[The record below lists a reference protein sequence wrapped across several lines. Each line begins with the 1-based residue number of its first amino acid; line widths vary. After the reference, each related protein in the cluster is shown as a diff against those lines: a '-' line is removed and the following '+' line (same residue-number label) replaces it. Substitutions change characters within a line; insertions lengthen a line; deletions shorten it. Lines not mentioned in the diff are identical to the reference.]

1 MKKINKMLNLGLVL
15 IILGSI
21 LLNFNRILLFSM
33 DIVDAYGNMTDT
45 NVCNTINKLNEIYYN
60 LMNNKLNNSF

>member
-21 LLNFNRILLFSM
+21 LMNFNKILLVSM
-33 DIVDAYGNMTDT
+33 DIVDAYGNMTNT
-45 NVCNTINKLNEIYYN
+45 NVCNTIDKLNEIYYN
-60 LMNNKLNNSF
+60 LYE

>member
-1 MKKINKMLNLGLVL
+1 MKKINKMLNLGLAL

-33 DIVDAYGNMTDT
+33 DIVNAYGNITNT
-45 NVCNTINKLNEIYYN
+45 NVCTTIDKLNEIYYN
-60 LMNNKLNNSF
+60 LYE

>member
-33 DIVDAYGNMTDT
+33 NIVDVYGNMTNT
-45 NVCNTINKLNEIYYN
+45 NVCNTIDKLNDIYYN
-60 LMNNKLNNSF
+60 LYE

>member
-15 IILGSI
+15 IVLGSM

-33 DIVDAYGNMTDT
+33 DIVDAYGNMTNV
-45 NVCNTINKLNEIYYN
+45 NVCSTIDKLNEIYYN
-60 LMNNKLNNSF
+60 LYE

>member
-21 LLNFNRILLFSM
+21 LMNFNRILLVSM
-33 DIVDAYGNMTDT
+33 DIVDVYGNMTNI
-45 NVCNTINKLNEIYYN
+45 NVCATIDKLNEIYYN
-60 LMNNKLNNSF
+60 LYE

>member
-21 LLNFNRILLFSM
+21 LLNFNRILLVSM
-33 DIVDAYGNMTDT
+33 DIVDTYGNMTNT
-45 NVCNTINKLNEIYYN
+45 NVCNIIDELNKIYYC
-60 LMNNKLNNSF
+60 FYE

>member
-21 LLNFNRILLFSM
+21 LINFNKILLTTM
-33 DIVDAYGNMTDT
+33 DIVDAYGNMT
-45 NVCNTINKLNEIYYN
+45 NVNICNTIDKLNEIYYN
-60 LMNNKLNNSF
+60 LYE

>member
-21 LLNFNRILLFSM
+21 LLNFNRILLISM
-33 DIVDAYGNMTDT
+33 DIVDLYGNMTT
-45 NVCNTINKLNEIYYN
+45 INVCSTIDKLNEIYYN
-60 LMNNKLNNSF
+60 LYE

>member
-21 LLNFNRILLFSM
+21 LINFNTILLISM
-33 DIVDAYGNMTDT
+33 DIVDAYGNIT
-45 NVCNTINKLNEIYYN
+45 NVNVCSTIDKLNEIYYN
-60 LMNNKLNNSF
+60 LYE

>member
-21 LLNFNRILLFSM
+21 LINFNRILLVSM
-33 DIVDAYGNMTDT
+33 DIIDLYGNITNT
-45 NVCNTINKLNEIYYN
+45 NVCNTIDKLNEIYYN
-60 LMNNKLNNSF
+60 FYE